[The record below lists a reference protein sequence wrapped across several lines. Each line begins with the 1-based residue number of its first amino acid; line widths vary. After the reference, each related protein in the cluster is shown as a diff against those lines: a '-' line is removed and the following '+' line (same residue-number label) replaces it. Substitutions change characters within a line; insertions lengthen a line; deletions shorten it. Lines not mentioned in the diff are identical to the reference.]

1 MKYDEKTG
9 DKKPESRSDEIELLI
24 EQLKDANKKCNG
36 QFDKMTEFGV
46 ILQSVNVSLG
56 LIVDICG
63 MILNKLNTSQVADDA
78 EQ

>member
-1 MKYDEKTG
+1 
-9 DKKPESRSDEIELLI
+9 
-24 EQLKDANKKCNG
+24 
-36 QFDKMTEFGV
+36 MTEFGV

-63 MILNKLNTSQVADDA
+63 MILNKLNTAQVADDA